1 MNLRRHEMADG
12 FKSLVRAPIKGC
24 HVLKK
29 EDIFEK
35 ITLPASM
42 MIEADTSQGLIQAIG
57 YLKYNLSQKGYDVVL
72 RGQQQLYGNLKPSLF
87 RNVGNSQD
95 EYDVAEADFN
105 KRILNAK
112 KEFKKRY
119 FEYSQKESNKKL
131 ESLQKDMY
139 DFIDVKRQFFP
150 PLLQHYGI
158 KTPWLDVVDNIWVAL
173 WFSCW
178 ECDRV
183 IPVSD
188 TGYINQKELYKEV
201 ARYSVYHERKEI
213 KGHIAFLN
221 EIEKMNSIIHGQ
233 EKKMISFML
242 ASDVPIERR
251 RNIITKYQEK
261 ISHDYMIIEKWKQMP
276 SYCYIILLKVPRNS
290 KQIAQDKIRVVD
302 LRKKIPSYYLRP
314 HAQHALVM
322 RRKQGEDQ
330 DLISSIAGI
339 IRVKLE
345 DALQWLGMGQTL
357 SVKNL
362 FPSPCFDH
370 GLRKLLAL
378 KTFNQEIEIPT
389 P

>member
-1 MNLRRHEMADG
+1 MAEG

-24 HVLKK
+24 HILKK

-35 ITLPASM
+35 ISLPASM
-42 MIEADTSQGLIQAIG
+42 MIEADTPQGFIQAIG
-57 YLKYNLSQKGYDVVL
+57 YLKYTLSQKGYDVVL

-87 RNVGNSQD
+87 RNSGTSQD
-95 EYDVAEADFN
+95 EYNTTEDFFN
-105 KRILNAK
+105 KRILDT
-112 KEFKKRY
+112 KEKFAKRY
-119 FEYSQKESNKKL
+119 IEYLQKDSNKSIK
-131 ESLQKDMY
+131 SLQKDMY
-139 DFIDVKRQFFP
+139 DFIDVEEQFFP

-178 ECDRV
+178 ESDR
-183 IPVSD
+183 IFPVSD
-188 TGYINQKELYKEV
+188 TEYINQKELYKEV

-213 KGHIAFLN
+213 KGYIAFSN
-221 EIEKMNSIIHGQ
+221 EIENMNNDIRGQ
-233 EKKMISFML
+233 EKKMISLML
-242 ASDVPIERR
+242 DNKIPMQTK
-251 RNIITKYQEK
+251 RNKILKCQEK
-261 ISHDYMIIEKWKQMP
+261 ISQNSLIIDKWKQMP
-276 SYCYIILLKVPRNS
+276 SYCYIVLLKVPQNS
-290 KQIAQDKIRVVD
+290 NQIAQDKIQVVD
-302 LRKKIPSYYLRP
+302 LRKRIPSYYLRP
-314 HAQHALVM
+314 HAQHALVI
-322 RRKQGEDQ
+322 RRNPGEDQ

-345 DALQWLGMGQTL
+345 YALQWLGMGQTL

-378 KTFNQEIEIPT
+378 KNFNQEIEIPT